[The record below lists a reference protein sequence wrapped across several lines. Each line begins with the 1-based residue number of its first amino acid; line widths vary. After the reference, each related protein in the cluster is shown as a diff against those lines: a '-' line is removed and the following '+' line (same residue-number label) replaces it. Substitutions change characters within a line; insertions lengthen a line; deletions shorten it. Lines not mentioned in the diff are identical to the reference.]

1 MASKGKP
8 KRASPKVRKTAELYK
23 SSHNIGNRT
32 ARMRV
37 GCYKDTEFAVEYP
50 DGFWD
55 PVKPT
60 DQTPDRSR
68 GASENHS
75 PTRVSSPASVGKKT
89 SPQKASKSASGAT
102 KRKLEDKQ
110 EMNGSIAPTKKATP
124 KDEKKTPKLEKG
136 DSKNEK
142 KTVKSEKNY
151 SKKDKKG
158 DSEKTTPKHGKTG
171 KNDSNI
177 KPTKEVKIVLE
188 KHPTPKIHDE
198 KKVADN
204 KGKAN
209 QEKDKKEKKEKEK
222 KISKEINSVKDKN
235 VTKDKKEKDKTKIKG
250 ASKKEI
256 KKDKKKKAAAKTAEE
271 KSSDEKSEHSSDY
284 TYDSNDSE
292 MEISFKKRKTE
303 TPVKPSSKESLKSK
317 VKGGKKM
324 MPKGKDSKSNNTG
337 SKIKKSN
344 SSSKVEVLEPRAPR
358 IKRTACLNAN
368 AIVSALYQTEDTS
381 SNTKS
386 STSANRSTSPAAGSA
401 HKTAA
406 NTTTT
411 SATASKHSH
420 SSRASSPAAAAKHSQ
435 PKRRRMTIEADLD
448 EGGDEAFDLYLEEY
462 QQLGREAPNKAP
474 KSGKRPPTS
483 PKKET
488 SSSHKEPSSP
498 KKVASPKKETSK
510 KRGE

>member
-1 MASKGKP
+1 
-8 KRASPKVRKTAELYK
+8 
-23 SSHNIGNRT
+23 
-32 ARMRV
+32 MRV

-60 DQTPDRSR
+60 DQSPDRSR

-75 PTRVSSPASVGKKT
+75 PTRVSSPASAGKKT
-89 SPQKASKSASGAT
+89 IPQKASKSASGAT
-102 KRKLEDKQ
+102 KRKLEDKP

-124 KDEKKTPKLEKG
+124 KDEKKTAKLEKG

-142 KTVKSEKNY
+142 KTVKSEKIDSKNEKKTVKSEKND

-171 KNDSNI
+171 KNDTNI

-222 KISKEINSVKDKN
+222 EISKEINSVKDKN

-256 KKDKKKKAAAKTAEE
+256 KKDKKKKAAAKTEE

-284 TYDSNDSE
+284 TYDSDDSE

-303 TPVKPSSKESLKSK
+303 TPVKPSSK
-317 VKGGKKM
+317 VCQGGKKM
-324 MPKGKDSKSNNTG
+324 AWQ
-337 SKIKKSN
+337 
-344 SSSKVEVLEPRAPR
+344 E
-358 IKRTACLNAN
+358 
-368 AIVSALYQTEDTS
+368 
-381 SNTKS
+381 
-386 STSANRSTSPAAGSA
+386 
-401 HKTAA
+401 
-406 NTTTT
+406 
-411 SATASKHSH
+411 
-420 SSRASSPAAAAKHSQ
+420 
-435 PKRRRMTIEADLD
+435 
-448 EGGDEAFDLYLEEY
+448 
-462 QQLGREAPNKAP
+462 
-474 KSGKRPPTS
+474 
-483 PKKET
+483 
-488 SSSHKEPSSP
+488 
-498 KKVASPKKETSK
+498 
-510 KRGE
+510 